1 MILGLMVVSVS
12 LSHLVLGQ
20 VGIAVT
26 SFTQQ
31 VAAGETAELSFP
43 VENLSEDETATLRLY
58 LGNWRQTSTG
68 DTVYLPPEETFPGS
82 CAEWIELDRTQ
93 IELPP
98 RESTEA
104 TFTLSVPLE
113 AEGSYWAVLFVEIQ
127 PGPLPE
133 APETETGVAVG
144 IREVWRQAVQI
155 YQTVPGTEE
164 PDATI
169 SSLKAKIDRSSGL
182 VNIDLEF
189 ENTGNTILR
198 DVVGSIDLID
208 QNGETVDTVTIPKF
222 MILPGSGR
230 SFELTSNK
238 KLAPGVYI
246 ARAGVDYGDAL
257 ASAQRAFMVKK

>member
-1 MILGLMVVSVS
+1 MVV
-12 LSHLVLGQ
+12 LFFLPHLALCQ

-26 SFTQQ
+26 SFTRQ
-31 VAAGETAELSFP
+31 VAAGETAKLSFP
-43 VENLSEDETATLRLY
+43 IENLSEDETATLKLY

-68 DTVYLPPEETFPGS
+68 DTVYFPPEETLAGS

-155 YQTVPGTEE
+155 YKTVPGTEE
-164 PDATI
+164 RDATI
-169 SSLKAKIDRSSGL
+169 GSLGAKIDRNTGL

-189 ENTGNTILR
+189 ENTGNVILR
-198 DVVGSIDLID
+198 DVTGSIDLID
-208 QNGETVDTVTIPKF
+208 QTGEVADTVAVPKF
-222 MILPGSGR
+222 MILPGSTR
-230 SFELTSNK
+230 SFELKSSK

-246 ARAGVDYGDAL
+246 ARAGIDYGDAL
-257 ASAQRAFMVKK
+257 ASAQRAFMVKR